1 MLKTVGGSI
10 RSELKDTDSEKPLPL
25 MDEEHVPDF
34 FDHWMEEYIS
44 KVAADQP
51 RTGRQTPDHTDRSKP
66 MEKTRLETGDDGEW
80 RR

>member
-51 RTGRQTPDHTDRSKP
+51 RTGRQTPEHTDETKADGKDARRS
-66 MEKTRLETGDDGEW
+66 RSW

>member
-10 RSELKDTDSEKPLPL
+10 WSELRDSDSEKPLPL

-51 RTGRQTPDHTDRSKP
+51 RAGRQKRTQTD
-66 MEKTRLETGDDGEW
+66 
-80 RR
+80 

>member
-1 MLKTVGGSI
+1 MNISDLKGAG
-10 RSELKDTDSEKPLPL
+10 SEKRLL
-25 MDEEHVPDF
+25 RMDEGHVPDF

-51 RTGRQTPDHTDRSKP
+51 GTGQQTPELAGKAEAHGKDTA
-66 MEKTRLETGDDGEW
+66 ETARDKEW